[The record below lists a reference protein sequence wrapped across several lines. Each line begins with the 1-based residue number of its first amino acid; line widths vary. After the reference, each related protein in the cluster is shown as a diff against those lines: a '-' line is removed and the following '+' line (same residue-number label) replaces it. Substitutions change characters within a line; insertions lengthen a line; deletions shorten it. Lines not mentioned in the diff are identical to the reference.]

1 MFEKIRGFFMNIL
14 GLFHNHSLK
23 EITGIDT
30 NLSSGM
36 YNAIEL
42 WSFYIVVTCLYWL
55 CKY

>member
-42 WSFYIVVTCLYWL
+42 WSNMASGNE
-55 CKY
+55 K